1 MELGLLLL
9 SFLLVL
15 GAQLLVSGTYSKYST
30 TENKKRLTGFDV
42 AREILDRNG
51 LKNITIVETKGKMT
65 DHYDPRRKVVR
76 LSSEVYHGT
85 TISSVAIAAH
95 ECGHAIQHNKKYA
108 PLMIRNTIVPV
119 VNLASRIGYVVLVI
133 GILASAFN
141 VALIGIVLLAAT
153 LVFQFIT
160 LPVEFN
166 ASSRAIRILEK
177 EKLIETS
184 EKQPVKNMLT
194 AAALTYVASLISNM
208 LEILRLFLINNRNRD

>member
-141 VALIGIVLLAAT
+141 VALIGIILLAAT
-153 LVFQFIT
+153 LVFQLIT

>member
-119 VNLASRIGYVVLVI
+119 VNLASRIGYVVIVI

-141 VALIGIVLLAAT
+141 VALIGIILLAAT

>member
-95 ECGHAIQHNKKYA
+95 ECGHAIQHNK
-108 PLMIRNTIVPV
+108 
-119 VNLASRIGYVVLVI
+119 
-133 GILASAFN
+133 
-141 VALIGIVLLAAT
+141 
-153 LVFQFIT
+153 
-160 LPVEFN
+160 
-166 ASSRAIRILEK
+166 
-177 EKLIETS
+177 
-184 EKQPVKNMLT
+184 NML
-194 AAALTYVASLISNM
+194 L
-208 LEILRLFLINNRNRD
+208 

>member
-141 VALIGIVLLAAT
+141 VALIGIILLAAT

>member
-153 LVFQFIT
+153 LVFQLIT

>member
-65 DHYDPRRKVVR
+65 DHYDSRRKVVR

-141 VALIGIVLLAAT
+141 VALIGIILLAAT

>member
-1 MELGLLLL
+1 
-9 SFLLVL
+9 
-15 GAQLLVSGTYSKYST
+15 
-30 TENKKRLTGFDV
+30 
-42 AREILDRNG
+42 
-51 LKNITIVETKGKMT
+51 
-65 DHYDPRRKVVR
+65 
-76 LSSEVYHGT
+76 
-85 TISSVAIAAH
+85 
-95 ECGHAIQHNKKYA
+95 
-108 PLMIRNTIVPV
+108 MIRNTIVPV

-141 VALIGIVLLAAT
+141 VALIGIILLAAT
-153 LVFQFIT
+153 LVFQLIT

>member
-1 MELGLLLL
+1 MELILLLL

-30 TENKKRLTGFDV
+30 MLNKKKITGFDV
-42 AREILDRNG
+42 AREILDKNG
-51 LKNITIVETKGKMT
+51 LKKIMIVETKGKMT

-76 LSSEVYHGT
+76 LSSEVYHGK

-95 ECGHAIQHNKKYA
+95 ECSHVIQHDKKYA

-119 VNLASRIGYVVLVI
+119 VNFTSRIGYIVLVI
-133 GILASAFN
+133 GILASAFDI
-141 VALIGIVLLAAT
+141 ALFGIILLAVT
-153 LVFQFIT
+153 LVFQLIT

-166 ASSRAIRILEK
+166 ASSRAIKILEK
-177 EKLIETS
+177 EQLIEAS

-194 AAALTYVASLISNM
+194 AAALTYVASLLSNI
-208 LEILRLFLINNRNRD
+208 LEILRLFLMNNRNRD